1 MKIHMKLSENHK
13 KGNKYLSSFWFSQ
26 YRLDFLSVLIA
37 VSGYGNSSVSHSLIS
52 KWVRIGVRPM
62 MPETCG
68 QALLF

>member
-26 YRLDFLSVLIA
+26 YRLDFLSVLFS
-37 VSGYGNSSVSHSLIS
+37 VSGYGNSSVSRFLIS
-52 KWVRIGVRPM
+52 KWIKIGVKPM
-62 MPETCG
+62 MLETCG